1 MTILIGAIANGKAYV
16 GADTLWTWDDN
27 FVRQHHISKFV
38 EPPSEGRYNVL
49 IATAGQDKFTQILE
63 KVLSD
68 NPTLI
73 NIHNR
78 ASVVALVDTLHL
90 AIKAAGIGDADNNQL
105 PEHDLGFLI
114 ASSGSDSLWVIE
126 SDYSIMEFKDY
137 VCSGS
142 GAYLGEAAMRAM
154 TKAGVVGGDAVLI
167 ALETVCDLHPYCG
180 GDVDIREITL
190 KLDIAPSTDV

>member
-1 MTILIGAIANGKAYV
+1 MTILIGAIANGKAFV

-38 EPPSEGRYNVL
+38 EPPVEGRYEVL

-63 KVLSD
+63 KVLLEH
-68 NPTLI
+68 PTLI
-73 NIHNR
+73 NIHDR
-78 ASVVALVDTLHL
+78 ASVVALVDTLHS
-90 AIKAAGIGDADNNQL
+90 AVKAAGIGDADNNQL

-142 GAYLGEAAMRAM
+142 GGYLGESAMRAM
-154 TKAGVVGGDAVLI
+154 SKAGIFGDGAVQI

-180 GDVDIREITL
+180 GDIDIREVTL
-190 KLDIAPSTDV
+190 NLDIAPSTDV